1 MKNPDPTD
9 LLAIALADIAKNG
22 YSAHFL
28 ASLTLS
34 LRTLKSLSLCRKP
47 NVLAILYLLICL
59 PYFLD
64 GSAVLEKTD
73 QRIRGVRAGEN
84 SNDHFSLQELQD
96 AVLATLKK
104 YWLHKYFLHIK
115 DSEMRILN
123 SAIVPHNSWFLVE
136 NLKENMQT
144 LNIGLKMAQGKSVLQ
159 PETSQKDEKTEGKW
173 TGLFSPQMDVN
184 DSFMSM
190 KEDVVTVHDDGE
202 VSVEPVDAVVI
213 DKTFQ
218 KYIDQPQFLESM
230 ILLRQNFS
238 KCSESSKK
246 YRLLL
251 HKFIFIC
258 VSLGCINS
266 VVSSSTFRTR
276 LHFN

>member
-22 YSAHFL
+22 YSTHFL

-96 AVLATLKK
+96 AVLATLKTI
-104 YWLHKYFLHIK
+104 LAAQILSSHKRLTNADLEFCHC
-115 DSEMRILN
+115 
-123 SAIVPHNSWFLVE
+123 A
-136 NLKENMQT
+136 
-144 LNIGLKMAQGKSVLQ
+144 
-159 PETSQKDEKTEGKW
+159 
-173 TGLFSPQMDVN
+173 
-184 DSFMSM
+184 
-190 KEDVVTVHDDGE
+190 
-202 VSVEPVDAVVI
+202 
-213 DKTFQ
+213 
-218 KYIDQPQFLESM
+218 PQFLV
-230 ILLRQNFS
+230 F
-238 KCSESSKK
+238 
-246 YRLLL
+246 
-251 HKFIFIC
+251 
-258 VSLGCINS
+258 G
-266 VVSSSTFRTR
+266 
-276 LHFN
+276 

>member
-1 MKNPDPTD
+1 MSP
-9 LLAIALADIAKNG
+9 
-22 YSAHFL
+22 
-28 ASLTLS
+28 
-34 LRTLKSLSLCRKP
+34 
-47 NVLAILYLLICL
+47 
-59 PYFLD
+59 
-64 GSAVLEKTD
+64 AVFVYK
-73 QRIRGVRAGEN
+73 
-84 SNDHFSLQELQD
+84 
-96 AVLATLKK
+96 
-104 YWLHKYFLHIK
+104 
-115 DSEMRILN
+115 
-123 SAIVPHNSWFLVE
+123 
-136 NLKENMQT
+136 
-144 LNIGLKMAQGKSVLQ
+144 
-159 PETSQKDEKTEGKW
+159 
-173 TGLFSPQMDVN
+173 
-184 DSFMSM
+184 M

-202 VSVEPVDAVVI
+202 VSVDPVDAAVI

-276 LHFN
+276 LHFNWPCSCRFAGTIKQRRCFKQNIDCWSWEDGCPFIWKDSCSPRYQHRTSNIHAPQNSGTSQTQNHTRVHQCKSKLFERIYGRVFYNINATTD